1 MLPWCKRKGEE
12 EDVVVLNIIIII
24 LFIQCRGLVLMETA
38 GDDGGWGGKD
48 VE

>member
-1 MLPWCKRKGEE
+1 MLPWCKRKDE
-12 EDVVVLNIIIII
+12 EDVVVLAIIII
-24 LFIQCRGLVLMETA
+24 LFIQCRGLVLMEAA

>member
-1 MLPWCKRKGEE
+1 MLPWCRRKDE
-12 EDVVVLNIIIII
+12 EDVVVLTIIII
-24 LFIQCRGLVLMETA
+24 LFIQCRGLVLMEAA